1 VLQRPQPVFD
11 LAYSFKHSLSIRS
24 TGHVRRPEPAYAQSE
39 LSRYLLR
46 CTARDPCAES
56 EKPPSYSQRSRT
68 SRGRV
73 GVQDSRISEGTQL
86 RVRDAARELG
96 YVPNVNAR
104 SLRVG
109 RTNLVIAH
117 LPGGTPML
125 QRAAA
130 GLERFGTSLRELG
143 YTLLVHGDTSLQG
156 VDAARQWSALR
167 PAALITELSRLNPA
181 SLAMLRSV
189 GTVVV
194 AIAQTESK
202 DVPTLAFDD
211 SMLGEVAVAHLI
223 ERGCK
228 DIALI
233 QPKHP
238 RARIRARQ
246 RSLGAQRAL
255 RRAKGVRLAM
265 VSMGSGR
272 AEAERV
278 TELWAHGPRPEG
290 VFGFDDEYAGML
302 LGALLDRGVRVPE
315 QLALVGADDS
325 PLCEMLRPRLTSVAI
340 DLESLHRSIAEPVLK
355 AIQGTWTHGRSD
367 MPWDATLHVRDT

>member
-1 VLQRPQPVFD
+1 
-11 LAYSFKHSLSIRS
+11 
-24 TGHVRRPEPAYAQSE
+24 
-39 LSRYLLR
+39 
-46 CTARDPCAES
+46 
-56 EKPPSYSQRSRT
+56 
-68 SRGRV
+68 
-73 GVQDSRISEGTQL
+73 
-86 RVRDAARELG
+86 
-96 YVPNVNAR
+96 
-104 SLRVG
+104 
-109 RTNLVIAH
+109 LVIAH